1 MRAFLFMTTLA
12 LVAVGGVSAEAL
24 ARTQKPGN
32 DSMSVGD
39 GTFVKSKTNSTVFLG
54 TEYNPDRC
62 KLQFASI
69 ECAATNCGE
78 INGYK
83 LECVDLGKQNGK
95 MKKSC
100 RCKASEEEV
109 CQNSTAPGVDGVAQF
124 GDCSGGKR
132 CIDSFG
138 HVDSALELRICAEKL
153 HCVKE
158 VNTTATK
165 PAEICHT
172 CRSCIAQNDKATDPK
187 NNKAELSDLRRFDC
201 RKICPKEILDSIERR
216 NKKGVGIADELGSDS
231 GSSEAEDEEE
241 GSQDGSDAPVKKAGS
256 GSKAGNKK
264 SAAPAQLSVSAVV
277 GGAVAIVLS
286 AAFAL

>member
-1 MRAFLFMTTLA
+1 MRSFLFMTALA
-12 LVAVGGVSAEAL
+12 FVAAGGVSAEAL

-69 ECAATNCGE
+69 ECSATNCGE

-83 LECVDLGKQNGK
+83 LECVELGKQNGK
-95 MKKSC
+95 IKKSC
-100 RCKASEEEV
+100 RCKAAEQEV
-109 CQNSTAPGVDGVAQF
+109 CQNSTAPAIEGVPQF
-124 GDCSGGKR
+124 GDCTGGKR

-138 HVDSALELRICAEKL
+138 HVDSALERRICAEKL

-172 CRSCIAQNDKATDPK
+172 CRSCIAQNDKATDSS
-187 NNKAELSDLRRFDC
+187 NKGDLSDLRRFDC

-231 GSSEAEDEEE
+231 GSSEAEEEEE
-241 GSQDGSDAPVKKAGS
+241 GSEEGSSSPVKSSGS
-256 GSKAGNKK
+256 GSKAAGKK
-264 SAAPAQLSVSAVV
+264 NAAPGAFSVSAAV
-277 GGAVAIVLS
+277 GSAVAVVLS
-286 AAFAL
+286 AALAL